1 MVNIGIF
8 LFNWLFGNYYELLM
22 MIGCFF
28 FISISSINI
37 SCFEFVVFIVG
48 CVGIVRF
55 GIDIIISFDIFEK

>member
-8 LFNWLFGNYYELLM
+8 LFNWLFENYYELLM
-22 MIGCFF
+22 NICCFF

-48 CVGIVRF
+48 CVGIVCF